1 MMGIKQ
7 RCCRIG
13 KGRPARIA
21 VKIDGRIVRKMLL
34 QLVVESM
41 ISETASGASSM
52 VALFDEIH
60 AKVIPTQE
68 KLEGGFF
75 LIPAALSP
83 EEYIAKE
90 EARNANAQDPTTY
103 VNYKAEEMCKA
114 AKGIDSPLG
123 EALLAFHKRWG

>member
-21 VKIDGRIVRKMLL
+21 VKVDGRIVRKMLL

-41 ISETASGASSM
+41 IREAASGASSM

-68 KLEGGFF
+68 KLEGGFLF
-75 LIPAALSP
+75 PGSTVAGRVHR
-83 EEYIAKE
+83 EE

-114 AKGIDSPLG
+114 AKGI
-123 EALLAFHKRWG
+123 R

>member
-1 MMGIKQ
+1 
-7 RCCRIG
+7 
-13 KGRPARIA
+13 
-21 VKIDGRIVRKMLL
+21 
-34 QLVVESM
+34 
-41 ISETASGASSM
+41 M

-68 KLEGGFF
+68 KLEGGFL
-75 LIPAALSP
+75 LITAALSP
-83 EEYIAKE
+83 EEFIAKE

-123 EALLAFHKRWG
+123 EALLAFQNAGASDRTNRWYSIAVQTRGEA

>member
-21 VKIDGRIVRKMLL
+21 VKVDGRIVRKMLL

-41 ISETASGASSM
+41 IREAASGASSM

-68 KLEGGFF
+68 KLEGGF
-75 LIPAALSP
+75 LLPGSTVAGRVHRERRSSQRQR
-83 EEYIAKE
+83 
-90 EARNANAQDPTTY
+90 ARSDN
-103 VNYKAEEMCKA
+103 
-114 AKGIDSPLG
+114 L
-123 EALLAFHKRWG
+123 R